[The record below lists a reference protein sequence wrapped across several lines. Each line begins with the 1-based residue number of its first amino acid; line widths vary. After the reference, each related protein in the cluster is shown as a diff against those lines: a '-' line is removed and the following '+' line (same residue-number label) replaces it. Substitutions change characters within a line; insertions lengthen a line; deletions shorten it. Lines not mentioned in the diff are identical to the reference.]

1 MKRYFWVRLWELDL
15 EGTFAFLIKEIVVPE
30 EEVEKAK
37 AEMEKEAFKLQEA
50 IPWRRVEIEVEEVK
64 K

>member
-1 MKRYFWVRLWELDL
+1 MKRYFRVQLWELDL

-30 EEVEKAK
+30 EEVEKVK
-37 AEMEKEAFKLQEA
+37 AEMEKEAFKLRET
-50 IPWRRVEIEVEEVK
+50 IPWRRVEIGVEEVK